1 VARLHDSSLGN
12 PISEASGGWCEI
24 ELNKECKIIT
34 LIVMKAELAKKW
46 LGKLTKL
53 NAATGSGKC
62 RGKAPHK
69 PLLLLCLLDMAEAGE
84 LAGHTFTRTAGL
96 VLRFKSYGALVSERW
111 PTRLDMRMPFFYLRT
126 QGFWQAFTME
136 MATAQS
142 PESCFVC
149 ELHEE
154 FFDLLAD
161 ADFRLKARLLLVS
174 RYFEPRER
182 VALLASF
189 GMIAPHPASGHLL
202 PRAEKGYSLADA
214 EMVGAKLNKE
224 AEEAARKKGR
234 SARFA
239 VQVVSRY
246 KFTCALTGLSCLTAD
261 GAAIVDAAHI
271 EPFAENQNDDID
283 NGLALCKNAHWMFD
297 EGLWAVRDDGRV
309 ILAPQRFTENGPEGL
324 RLQPYAGR
332 LLQFAASVTLR
343 PNPKY
348 FGQHQMFH
356 QL

>member
-1 VARLHDSSLGN
+1 MEQTR
-12 PISEASGGWCEI
+12 
-24 ELNKECKIIT
+24 
-34 LIVMKAELAKKW
+34 KW
-46 LGKLTKL
+46 LGKLSRL
-53 NAATGSGKC
+53 NPASGRGQC

-84 LAGHTFTRTAGL
+84 LNGRNFTRTAGL
-96 VLRFKSYGALVSERW
+96 VLRFKAYGSLIAERW

-126 QGFWQAFTME
+126 QGFWQAFTLE

-142 PESCFVC
+142 PETCFVC

-154 FFDLLAD
+154 FFDLLGN

-182 VALLASF
+182 VALLESLGLCAD
-189 GMIAPHPASGHLL
+189 G
-202 PRAEKGYSLADA
+202 AEKTEHRIL
-214 EMVGAKLNKE
+214 KLNEE
-224 AEEAARKKGR
+224 ADDAARKKGR

-246 KFTCALTGLSCLTAD
+246 RFTCALTGLCCVTAD

-271 EPFAENQNDDID
+271 EPFAKAQNDDIA

-297 EGLWAVRDDGRV
+297 EGLWSVREDGRV
-309 ILAPQRFTENGPEGL
+309 ILSPHRFTENGPDGL

-332 LLQFAASVTLR
+332 LLQFATGVMLR
-343 PNPKY
+343 PSPEY
-348 FGQHQMFH
+348 FARHRAYHGICG
-356 QL
+356 

>member
-1 VARLHDSSLGN
+1 
-12 PISEASGGWCEI
+12 
-24 ELNKECKIIT
+24 
-34 LIVMKAELAKKW
+34 MKGELAKKW

-53 NAATGSGKC
+53 NAASGRGKC

-84 LAGHTFTRTAGL
+84 LTGRNFTRTAGL

-111 PTRLDMRMPFFYLRT
+111 PTRLDLRMPFFYLRN
-126 QGFWQAFTME
+126 QGFWKAFTLE

-142 PESCFVC
+142 PESCFVS

-154 FFDLLAD
+154 FYDLLGD

-182 VALLASF
+182 VALLESLGLRVECGTRSAERGRKGTSNTEHPTSNVESF
-189 GMIAPHPASGHLL
+189 
-202 PRAEKGYSLADA
+202 AET
-214 EMVGAKLNKE
+214 ERVGARLNEE
-224 AEEAARKKGR
+224 AEDAARKKGR

-246 KFTCALTGLSCLTAD
+246 KFTCALTGLCCLTTD
-261 GAAIVDAAHI
+261 GATIVDAAHI
-271 EPFAENQNDDID
+271 EPFAESQNDDIE

-297 EGLWAVRDDGRV
+297 EGLWSVRGDGRV
-309 ILAPQRFTENGPEGL
+309 LLARQRFTENGPDGL

-332 LLQFAASVTLR
+332 LLQFAAGVMLR
-343 PNPKY
+343 PKAEY
-348 FGQHQMFH
+348 FARHRACHGFGG
-356 QL
+356 

>member
-1 VARLHDSSLGN
+1 
-12 PISEASGGWCEI
+12 
-24 ELNKECKIIT
+24 
-34 LIVMKAELAKKW
+34 MKGELAKKW

-84 LAGHTFTRTAGL
+84 LAGRTFMRTAGL

-126 QGFWQAFTME
+126 QGFWEAFTLE
-136 MATAQS
+136 MTPAQS

-149 ELHEE
+149 EQHGE
-154 FFDLLAD
+154 FFDLLGD
-161 ADFRLKARLLLVS
+161 ADFRLKARLLLVA

-182 VALLASF
+182 VALLESF
-189 GMIAPHPASGHLL
+189 GIGGN
-202 PRAEKGYSLADA
+202 RKA
-214 EMVGAKLNKE
+214 EMGLSASEAERVGAKLNEE
-224 AEEAARKKGR
+224 AEDAARKKGR

-246 KFTCALTGLSCLTAD
+246 KFTCALTGLCCLTTD

-271 EPFAENQNDDID
+271 EPFAENQNDDIE

-297 EGLWAVRDDGRV
+297 EGLWSVRADGRV
-309 ILAPQRFTENGPEGL
+309 LLSPQRFTENGPEGL

-332 LLQFAASVTLR
+332 LLQFAAGVTLR
-343 PNPKY
+343 PKPDY
-348 FGQHQMFH
+348 FSRHRTFH
-356 QL
+356 GLR